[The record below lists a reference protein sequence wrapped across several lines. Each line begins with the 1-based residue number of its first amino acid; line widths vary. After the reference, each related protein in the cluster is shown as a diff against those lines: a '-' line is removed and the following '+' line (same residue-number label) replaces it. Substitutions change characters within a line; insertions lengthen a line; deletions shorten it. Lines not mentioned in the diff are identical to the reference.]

1 MFTLIFAQA
10 SPPKPPNVIISLAPL
25 IILIIVI
32 YLISRILNYYKL
44 VMNQKIIRTRLNQL
58 YWYLSKDNEPSGPTL
73 LSELEVNFRA
83 TPNTLVCA
91 ADGSGQ
97 WISISEEINKIK
109 KSPRNPNNESSE
121 KLALVA
127 SLLCF
132 FLGYMGFHAFYT
144 GRKTRGTTMFILGVW
159 VVAALILTNL
169 SEIFLAFLVI
179 PLLIHILMWLNDM
192 IKLLAGSFLDAD
204 DRPVNKWH

>member
-25 IILIIVI
+25 IIVIIVI
-32 YLISRILNYYKL
+32 YLISRIINYYKL

-58 YWYLSKDNEPSGPTL
+58 YWYLSKDNEPIGPTL

-91 ADGSGQ
+91 GDGSGQ

-109 KSPRNPNNESSE
+109 KSPRNPNNESSQ

-144 GRKTRGTTMFILGVW
+144 GRKTRGTTMFILDVW

-179 PLLIHILMWLNDM
+179 PLLILILMWLNDM